1 VVGVVNGVVEVIGDA
16 RPGTI
21 GLRFTMA
28 NESGER

>member
-1 VVGVVNGVVEVIGDA
+1 MVGVMNEMAEVIGDA

-28 NESGER
+28 YESGER